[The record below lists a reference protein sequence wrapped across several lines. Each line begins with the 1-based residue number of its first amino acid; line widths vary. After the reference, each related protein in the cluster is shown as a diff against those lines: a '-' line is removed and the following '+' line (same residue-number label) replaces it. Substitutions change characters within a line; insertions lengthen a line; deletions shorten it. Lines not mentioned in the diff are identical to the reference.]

1 MELKR
6 KSTQGVLNI
15 IRFNWHFYLI
25 AFIILVILFL
35 FKNQFSL
42 QIQTSFNIVVLVA
55 IYIISTSLLVSFYIY
70 DLSDLYQ
77 LKWIENADNKKILNI
92 NAGFDETSEII
103 INKFPKAD
111 LTICDFYNPEKH
123 TEVSIKRARREYPP
137 NPNTI
142 SVVTGRLPFLD
153 NTFDQTFAILSAHE
167 IRNQA
172 ERVQF
177 FKELN
182 RITKSSGQIFV
193 TEHLRDFNNFW
204 AYSIGFFHFHSH
216 HIWTKTFIQANLTVA
231 NEIKT
236 TPFITTFVLEKNGIT
251 N

>member
-177 FKELN
+177 FK
-182 RITKSSGQIFV
+182 
-193 TEHLRDFNNFW
+193 
-204 AYSIGFFHFHSH
+204 
-216 HIWTKTFIQANLTVA
+216 
-231 NEIKT
+231 
-236 TPFITTFVLEKNGIT
+236 
-251 N
+251 